1 MGATEKLKRL
11 DPRLAPAAL
20 CCFFLALYLWSHIA
34 NFFNR
39 DPLYYALQVATGSWA
54 SLFGD
59 RHHLLYRPAA
69 RLWLL
74 GWQALG
80 YKGGAMWP
88 LQALSAAVGAAT
100 VAVFYLLCLRLTQ
113 RRRTALVGALLLG
126 FSYGLWRYSAE
137 AYPHVFLLFF
147 TSLAALALAR
157 GLQRSGEAPGRGRL
171 DLAAAGAC
179 CALGALFYQ
188 SGFLLLFSAVAVV
201 LAQRTLLRR
210 RRLAGALLLTV
221 TCLILLATPYV
232 LAMAGQGAGLSSL
245 AHYQYGP
252 SGWMGYGKVGLG
264 NLAKAPIG
272 AGNLFL
278 GEVFAREQLSAAPR
292 VRNYLVEH
300 SGVPFVPGDKA
311 LPSAAELAALYAL
324 FFLAG
329 ALLIWFVGLAI
340 AKWHK
345 LGREF
350 PLGRRLALAWLLPFA
365 LFPIWW
371 FPENRQYWMGALAPL
386 CLLLVLGA
394 QAAGRLRWLALCA
407 GLLATVNLFG
417 SIVPDRQPENNP
429 LLQRTIALQEVV
441 NPNDLVITI
450 SAGELK
456 HLSCYLEYYL
466 RVRTVDLL
474 GLFFNPE
481 GEAAGRT
488 VLLREMA
495 RTRREGG
502 QIFLIAEGLGSPL
515 ACRQIAKYKQITP
528 QEAKAALGKFL
539 GRFESHPAVSFAG
552 KPLLYRVEVAAGEGG
567 LSQANANRRQPKI
580 GIRAHCCPRTV
591 DSAFELNNPP
601 NCRYPASEAHPP
613 LVRMCEKRHICLLQ
627 HSI

>member
-1 MGATEKLKRL
+1 MEATKKLKRL

-20 CCFFLALYLWSHIA
+20 CFFFLALYLWSHIA

-39 DPLYYALQVATGSWA
+39 DPLYYALQVETGSWA

-80 YKGGAMWP
+80 YKGGAIWP
-88 LQALSAAVGAAT
+88 LQALSATGGAAT
-100 VAVFYLLCLRLTQ
+100 IAVFYLLCLRLTQ

-137 AYPHVFLLFF
+137 VYPHVFLLLFG
-147 TSLAALALAR
+147 SLAALALVR
-157 GLQRSGEAPGRGRL
+157 GLQRSGEAAGWGRL
-171 DLAAAGAC
+171 DLALAGAC

-201 LAQRTLLRR
+201 LAQRTLLLRR
-210 RRLAGALLLTV
+210 RIAGALLLTV

-232 LAMAGQGAGLSSL
+232 LAMAGQGAGLGSL
-245 AHYQYGP
+245 AQYQYGP
-252 SGWMGYGKVGLG
+252 SGWMGYGKVGLA

-278 GEVFAREQLSAAPR
+278 GEVFAREQLSGLPR
-292 VRNYLVEH
+292 IRNYLVEH
-300 SGVPFVPGDKA
+300 SGVPFVPSDKA
-311 LPSAAELAALYAL
+311 RPSAAELAALYAL

-329 ALLIWFVGLAI
+329 ALLIWFGILAI
-340 AKWHK
+340 TRWRK

-350 PLGRRLALAWLLPFA
+350 PLGWRLARAWLVPFA

-394 QAAGRLRWLALCA
+394 QAAGRLRWLALCV

-429 LLQRTIALQEVV
+429 LLQRTIALRNVV
-441 NPNDLVITI
+441 NPNDLVITV

-466 RVRTVDLL
+466 RAHTVDLL
-474 GLFFNPE
+474 GLFFNPQ
-481 GEAAGRT
+481 GEEAGRE
-488 VLLREMA
+488 VLLGEIA
-495 RTRREGG
+495 RTRRGGG
-502 QIFLIAEGLGSPL
+502 QVYLIAEGLGSPL

-528 QEAKAALGKFL
+528 QAAQATLRKFL
-539 GRFESHPAVSFAG
+539 RPYERYPTVIFAG
-552 KPLLYRVEVAAGEGG
+552 KPLLYRVEGAAGEGR
-567 LSQANANRRQPKI
+567 LSQANANR
-580 GIRAHCCPRTV
+580 
-591 DSAFELNNPP
+591 
-601 NCRYPASEAHPP
+601 
-613 LVRMCEKRHICLLQ
+613 
-627 HSI
+627 